1 MPAPLRHP
9 RALVW
14 LLLTLI
20 WLAGCA
26 QSTPTPLP
34 LPTLEPA
41 RPQVVGATPTGPAP
55 TAAAPLPTAIYS
67 PTLRVGLVTDGG
79 LVDDGSLNQS
89 AYAGMQ
95 RAAAETDIAVDVIES
110 VEAGDFG
117 PNLAVFANQ
126 SYDVIITI
134 GNAAGAAAQQMAAQ
148 YPASRF
154 VVLDPTDDF
163 TAPDLTVV
171 RFDETQLGYLAG
183 ALAGLTSQ
191 KKTVGIVVGPETPEH
206 QRLLEG
212 YRSGVLAVCDACAVL
227 VTPLDSADD
236 AGRGRTAALRQVGEG
251 ADVVF
256 GVGGATGGG
265 ALLAAAQQKAWAV
278 GVDVDAYA
286 TLFQNGEEA
295 GADHMLGSAVKR
307 ADNAV
312 YQLIQDA
319 LADKPLPASLSMD
332 AASAGISLIIAP
344 SATLPAAAQA
354 GLDKVLAQLASGQL
368 PVITPTPE
376 PTVAP

>member
-1 MPAPLRHP
+1 MPASLRHP

-26 QSTPTPLP
+26 KSTPTPP
-34 LPTLEPA
+34 ALPTLEPA

-67 PTLRVGLVTDGG
+67 PALRVGLVTDGG

-95 RAAAETDIAVDVIES
+95 RAATEANIAVDVIES
-110 VEAGDFG
+110 VETGDFG
-117 PNLAVFANQ
+117 PNLTAFANQ
-126 SYDVIITI
+126 GYDVIITI
-134 GNAAGAAAQQMAAQ
+134 GSVAGEAAQALAAQ

-154 VVLDPTDDF
+154 VVLDPADDF
-163 TAPDLTVV
+163 TASDLTVV

-191 KKTVGIVVGPETPEH
+191 KKTVGMVVGLETPEH

-212 YRSGVLAVCDACAVL
+212 YRSGVLAVCDTCAVL
-227 VTPLDSADD
+227 VTPLDSTDD

-256 GVGGATGGG
+256 GVGGATGAG

-278 GVDVDAYA
+278 GVDVEAYA
-286 TLFQNGEEA
+286 TTFQNGEET
-295 GADHMLGSAVKR
+295 GTGRVLGSAVKR

-319 LADKPLPASLSMD
+319 LTDKPLPASLSMD
-332 AASAGISLIIAP
+332 AASAGISLIIGPEAAL
-344 SATLPAAAQA
+344 SAAVQA
-354 GLDKVLAQLASGQL
+354 RLDEVLAQLASGQL
-368 PVITPTPE
+368 PVVTPTPE
-376 PTVAP
+376 PTAAP